1 VWGAGGGSHWRSGAV
16 LERAKEG
23 EASMHALGWLRRHLQ
38 VKVLSC
44 IVVILI
50 AGFGVLGVW
59 NIRMQS
65 AVLLEQRKEAARG
78 LADAIVKSI
87 ESGMLE
93 GRPDIIR
100 VLSRR
105 LHTVKEVEDITI
117 FRTNGVEAFADLATL
132 EQVQRDASLEPE
144 VVDKIRRLEARPTRT
159 MSHPLF
165 QQAVARVETQEL
177 FETVNGVPVFTLLH
191 PLRNASQCQ
200 KCHGR
205 DHQVRGVA
213 SISTSMVQTTAALL
227 RNRNQ
232 QALVALLTIVGVAL
246 TLSVTMRRV
255 VLRPISDLAAA
266 AQRIGRGDFSGRVP
280 VTIEDEIGALAAA
293 VNQMAVHLQR
303 SYTELEQKAAD
314 HAAMAAENAAL
325 YAQVRQHAEVLEARV
340 AARTRE
346 LEVANRHKSE
356 FLANVSHEL
365 RTPLTAIKGFVD
377 NMLDGLTGEM
387 TPQQL
392 RYLTRIKANTDR
404 LARLINDLLDLT
416 RIEAGRL
423 ELRPTTLLLTPLVTE
438 VVASLRPMAEDKHIQ
453 LAVAAADPDATAWAD
468 RDKVTQ
474 VLMNLLGNALKF
486 TPAHGHITV
495 TIARD
500 GTGSVRIAVTDTGP
514 GIATEEAAKIF
525 DQFYQVAHAGTQR
538 PHGTG
543 LGLAIA
549 KALVEMQHG
558 RLWVESVVGRGST
571 FAFTLPVL
579 PPVTPAEA
587 THAEGEHGAEGADRR

>member
-1 VWGAGGGSHWRSGAV
+1 MHV
-16 LERAKEG
+16 LR
-23 EASMHALGWLRRHLQ
+23 LLRRHLQ
-38 VKVLSC
+38 AKVLSL

-50 AGFGVLGVW
+50 VGFGVLGVW

-93 GRPDIIR
+93 GRPDIVR

-105 LHTVKEVEDITI
+105 LHTVKEVEEITI

-159 MSHPLF
+159 MTHPLF
-165 QQAVARVETQEL
+165 QQAVERVETQEL
-177 FETVNGVPVFTLLH
+177 FGTVNGVPVFTLLH
-191 PLRNASQCQ
+191 PLRNAPQCQ

-205 DHQVRGVA
+205 DHGVRGVA
-213 SISTSMVQTTAALL
+213 SISTSMAQTTVALR

-232 QALVALLTIVGVAL
+232 QALVALLTIVGVSL
-246 TLSVTMRRV
+246 TLNATMRRV
-255 VLRPISDLAAA
+255 VLRPIRELAVA
-266 AQRIGRGDFSGRVP
+266 AQRIGRGDFSVRVP
-280 VTIEDEIGALAAA
+280 VMIEDEIGVLSAA
-293 VNQMAVHLQR
+293 VNQMAVRLQR
-303 SYTELEQKAAD
+303 SYTELAQRATD

-377 NMLDGLTGEM
+377 NMLDGLTGELN
-387 TPQQL
+387 PGQL
-392 RYLTRIKANTDR
+392 RYLTRIKANADR

-423 ELRPTTLLLTPLVTE
+423 ELRPTSLRLTTLVVE
-438 VVASLRPMAEDKHIQ
+438 VVASLRPVAEDKHIQ
-453 LAVAAADPDATAWAD
+453 LDVAAADPDTTAWAD

-495 TIARD
+495 TVATD
-500 GTGSVRIAVTDTGP
+500 GTAWAQITVADTGP
-514 GIATEEAAKIF
+514 GIAAAEVAKIF
-525 DQFYQVAHAGTQR
+525 EPFYQGTHGGMQR

-543 LGLAIA
+543 LGLAIS
-549 KALVEMQHG
+549 KVLVEMQRG

-571 FAFTLPVL
+571 FHVTLPVL
-579 PPVTPAEA
+579 PPVTPAGA
-587 THAEGEHGAEGADRR
+587 THAEGAHAAEGADRR

>member
-1 VWGAGGGSHWRSGAV
+1 
-16 LERAKEG
+16 
-23 EASMHALGWLRRHLQ
+23 MHVLGWLRRHLQ
-38 VKVLSC
+38 AKVLSC

-50 AGFGVLGVW
+50 VGFGVLGGW
-59 NIRMQS
+59 NIRIQS
-65 AVLLEQRKEAARG
+65 SVLLEQRKEAARG

-87 ESGMLE
+87 ESSMLE
-93 GRPDIIR
+93 GRPDIVR

-144 VVDKIRRLEARPTRT
+144 IVDKIRRLEARPTVT

-165 QQAVARVETQEL
+165 QQAVERVETQEL
-177 FETVNGVPVFTLLH
+177 FETVNGVPVFTLLR
-191 PLRNASQCQ
+191 PLQNEPRCQ

-205 DHQVRGVA
+205 DHEVRGVV
-213 SISTSMVQTTAALL
+213 SIATSMAQTTAAL
-227 RNRNQ
+227 RRSRHQ
-232 QALVALLTIVGVAL
+232 QALVALLTILGVAL
-246 TLSVTMRRV
+246 TLSATMRRV
-255 VLRPISDLAAA
+255 VLRPIRDLAAA

-314 HAAMAAENAAL
+314 HAAMATENAAL

-346 LEVANRHKSE
+346 LEAANRHKSE

-387 TPQQL
+387 TPGQL

-416 RIEAGRL
+416 RIDAGRL
-423 ELRPTTLLLTPLVTE
+423 DLRPTSLLLTTLVAE

-453 LAVAAADPDATAWAD
+453 LDITAADPDVTAWAD

-486 TPAHGHITV
+486 TPTQGHITV
-495 TIARD
+495 AIARD
-500 GTGSVRIAVTDTGP
+500 VAGWVQISVADTGP
-514 GIATEEAAKIF
+514 GIAAEEVEKIF
-525 DQFYQVAHAGTQR
+525 DQFYQVAHVGTQR

-558 RLWVESVVGRGST
+558 RLWVESVVGCGST
-571 FAFTLPVL
+571 FVFTLPVQ
-579 PPVTPAEA
+579 PPVMPTGASN
-587 THAEGEHGAEGADRR
+587 AEGAHGAESADRR

>member
-1 VWGAGGGSHWRSGAV
+1 
-16 LERAKEG
+16 
-23 EASMHALGWLRRHLQ
+23 MHVLGWLRRHLQ
-38 VKVLSC
+38 AKVLSF

-50 AGFGVLGVW
+50 VGFGILGVW
-59 NIRMQS
+59 NIRIQS
-65 AVLLEQRKEAARG
+65 AALLEQSKEATRG
-78 LADAIVKSI
+78 LADAMVKSI
-87 ESGMLE
+87 ESSMLE
-93 GRPDIIR
+93 GRPDIVR
-100 VLSRR
+100 VLSRH
-105 LHTVKEVEDITI
+105 LHTVKEVEQITI
-117 FRTNGVEAFADLATL
+117 FRTNGVEAFADLDTL

-144 VVDKIRRLEARPTRT
+144 VVAKIRRLEARPTRT

-165 QQAVARVETQEL
+165 QQAVERVETQEF
-177 FETVNGVPVFTLLH
+177 FETVDGVPVFTLLR
-191 PLRNASQCQ
+191 PLQNEPPCQ

-205 DHQVRGVA
+205 DHRVRGVA
-213 SISTSMVQTTAALL
+213 SISTSMAQTTAALR

-232 QALVALLTIVGVAL
+232 QGLVGLLTILGVAL
-246 TLSVTMRRV
+246 TLSAIMRHV
-255 VLRPISDLAAA
+255 VLRPIRDLAAA
-266 AQRIGRGDFSGRVP
+266 AQRIGRGDFSVRVP

-293 VNQMAVHLQR
+293 VNQMAGQLQQ

-325 YAQVRQHAEVLEARV
+325 YAQVRQHAEVLESRV

-387 TPQQL
+387 NPRQL

-423 ELRPTTLLLTPLVTE
+423 ELRPTSLLLTALVTE
-438 VVASLRPMAEDKHIQ
+438 VAASLRPVAEDKHIQ
-453 LAVAAADPDATAWAD
+453 LDVAAAAPDATVWAD

-474 VLMNLLGNALKF
+474 VLMNLLGNAIKF

-500 GTGSVRIAVTDTGP
+500 GAAWVQVAVADTGP
-514 GIATEEAAKIF
+514 GIAAAEATKIF
-525 DQFYQVAHAGTQR
+525 DQFYQVAQVDTQR

-549 KALVEMQHG
+549 KMLVEMQRG
-558 RLWVESVVGRGST
+558 RLWVESVVGQGST
-571 FAFTLPVL
+571 FSFTLPVL
-579 PPVTPAEA
+579 PPVTPAGA
-587 THAEGEHGAEGADRR
+587 TDTEESAWG